1 MDSKTT
7 KKLIKIVLLVL
18 VISYTLDK
26 LIFFGLNTISDK
38 VMTGQS
44 IGKLNQFLS
53 VKDSVDIL
61 VFGNSR
67 ANHHVDM
74 NLFGKKSYNM
84 GMDGTGIAY
93 SSTLINTLSKD
104 KEQLVIVH
112 IDTKNFFSKNYNGKD
127 INGLKTKFNRN
138 VYITDVLNK
147 SNQIPFFQNIYYS
160 INYKGKIIGIIKNFI
175 RPGYNFLEYNGY
187 DPLLVRDDQK
197 EIRDLILAQKNTVD
211 CESINEINSIALSY
225 LQSIKDFVEN
235 SNKEFIFVTSPT
247 FNDPCEKDNK
257 LLAKTLRELGLTY
270 LDRSNLFANKNDNDL
285 WKDKTHLSKK
295 GAESFSINLKKELQ
309 KVIN

>member
-84 GMDGTGIAY
+84 GMDGTGISRPATT
-93 SSTLINTLSKD
+93 SS
-104 KEQLVIVH
+104 
-112 IDTKNFFSKNYNGKD
+112 
-127 INGLKTKFNRN
+127 
-138 VYITDVLNK
+138 
-147 SNQIPFFQNIYYS
+147 
-160 INYKGKIIGIIKNFI
+160 
-175 RPGYNFLEYNGY
+175 
-187 DPLLVRDDQK
+187 
-197 EIRDLILAQKNTVD
+197 
-211 CESINEINSIALSY
+211 
-225 LQSIKDFVEN
+225 
-235 SNKEFIFVTSPT
+235 
-247 FNDPCEKDNK
+247 
-257 LLAKTLRELGLTY
+257 
-270 LDRSNLFANKNDNDL
+270 
-285 WKDKTHLSKK
+285 
-295 GAESFSINLKKELQ
+295 
-309 KVIN
+309 